1 MYRAWIRWV
10 TGVALGPGSASLQR
24 PSRTLLQ
31 ADPQCS
37 ITELLDVQAA
47 ADPVA
52 TVTEMFATN
61 SSCAMCLVPCGSAG
75 DALSCAAGC
84 LKQDE
89 GACTQEEVAALEAVG
104 MPSSL
109 ADRAQIVHMLDATAR
124 ACVRCILD
132 VSVWKGLRVGAA
144 SHHVRLRV

>member
-1 MYRAWIRWV
+1 MKTAKRFYDLA
-10 TGVALGPGSASLQR
+10 T
-24 PSRTLLQ
+24 
-31 ADPQCS
+31 ADPSDYFPIWGTCQGG
-37 ITELLDVQAA
+37 
-47 ADPVA
+47 
-52 TVTEMFATN
+52 
-61 SSCAMCLVPCGSAG
+61 CALCLVPCGSAG